1 MTLRK
6 KALTAASVSSSA
18 QVTYASKIIRAR
30 MKYLVRKYGT
40 YNREKKSVSTLL
52 VIITYAENW
61 YLQIATEIG
70 FSW

>member
-1 MTLRK
+1 MEPTIEK
-6 KALTAASVSSSA
+6 
-18 QVTYASKIIRAR
+18 
-30 MKYLVRKYGT
+30 
-40 YNREKKSVSTLL
+40 KKSVSTLL